1 MKALSTEG
9 VARQEVGG
17 AAEPI
22 PWGSLLVNRK
32 RRSEKDNKGVVMSW
46 NLKGMRDSRRWEG
59 S

>member
-1 MKALSTEG
+1 MSTEG